1 VPQACESKTRDGTVG
16 HPTAREKPDRLSGIL
31 NPDQLIRPRPAEPI
45 KASGHVKTAP
55 AGRTH
60 DCKRPVLI
68 PKKALAS
75 GGPSTHEA
83 AHFSPVETDP
93 NVVLRFD
100 PAPFTTEIII
110 VEIAAARRPYSTAV
124 APDSSL
130 RKARICRFIHER

>member
-1 VPQACESKTRDGTVG
+1 MRP
-16 HPTAREKPDRLSGIL
+16 PT
-31 NPDQLIRPRPAEPI
+31 
-45 KASGHVKTAP
+45 
-55 AGRTH
+55 
-60 DCKRPVLI
+60 
-68 PKKALAS
+68 
-75 GGPSTHEA
+75 EA